1 MTCPETSV
9 LARFA
14 SDIAVHSTA
23 QATSQSRAGEGSAGA
38 FPSPPSGDP
47 PVSTQPTASPEPE
60 DLSSLTL
67 TLTPGEQPNA
77 TEESTPLPQLSILS
91 RTEELENIKERL
103 GHLCGLLVRDR
114 LPYCP
119 ANGILAL
126 IPFAA
131 TDDDSLARQAGVAS
145 HIDISSARKAP
156 GVSCPLFALLC
167 NIEKAE
173 SFERIFRA
181 YASSSRQASLGRS
194 FPLVPDTDLPERVQ
208 MIDTGMEW
216 ICQSLIAPMVY
227 RLIELEHPTTEEKPE
242 PVQSNMGLIRFLSST
257 HERWRRLGRIL
268 GRVVLLIPE
277 AT

>member
-1 MTCPETSV
+1 M
-9 LARFA
+9 
-14 SDIAVHSTA
+14 
-23 QATSQSRAGEGSAGA
+23 
-38 FPSPPSGDP
+38 
-47 PVSTQPTASPEPE
+47 
-60 DLSSLTL
+60 

-145 HIDISSARKAP
+145 HIDISSARKAL

-216 ICQSLIAPMVY
+216 ICQSLIAPWS
-227 RLIELEHPTTEEKPE
+227 I
-242 PVQSNMGLIRFLSST
+242 
-257 HERWRRLGRIL
+257 
-268 GRVVLLIPE
+268 
-277 AT
+277 A